1 MIYLIGVLLLL
12 GVMFLPQYATRRI
25 LQKHAV
31 PRPDFP
37 GTGGEFARHLLER
50 FSVDGVGVEQ
60 TNQGDHYDP
69 SQKMVRLSPKYYEGK
84 SLTSVVVA
92 AHEVGHAIQHQRG
105 SGGLATRYRLAV
117 VAGLAARVS
126 QVALIALPLLAGLNP
141 GLMRLAIVVIVVGI
155 LLSTLVHLVT
165 LPVEWDASFNKALP
179 ILQEGQYL
187 SPGDMAAARNILTAC
202 ALTYVSASLAS
213 VLGALRWLR
222 WMR

>member
-1 MIYLIGVLLLL
+1 M
-12 GVMFLPQYATRRI
+12 
-25 LQKHAV
+25 
-31 PRPDFP
+31 
-37 GTGGEFARHLLER
+37 
-50 FSVDGVGVEQ
+50 
-60 TNQGDHYDP
+60 
-69 SQKMVRLSPKYYEGK
+69 
-84 SLTSVVVA
+84 
-92 AHEVGHAIQHQRG
+92 
-105 SGGLATRYRLAV
+105 
-117 VAGLAARVS
+117 
-126 QVALIALPLLAGLNP
+126 
-141 GLMRLAIVVIVVGI
+141 VVIVVGI